1 MYETRIQ
8 ISIPIRYLSD
18 RCTLKMVIPLKKINI
33 NPKVKQSNIKI
44 SDGSALKVF
53 G

>member
-1 MYETRIQ
+1 
-8 ISIPIRYLSD
+8 
-18 RCTLKMVIPLKKINI
+18 MVIPLKKINI

-53 G
+53 WLIGDNNAIKGTE